1 MDVEGSSSFSFLV
14 LEELYI
20 SQGSDVHF
28 FFHPGKCFFATD
40 PVIKLGL

>member
-28 FFHPGKCFFATD
+28 FSCHWPLVLFRSGIGPDH
-40 PVIKLGL
+40 